1 MTKLSFA
8 VHGRF
13 IFNSFD
19 GAREPYG
26 LSRHKCGKQN
36 AGRRPGV
43 SVPLRQA
50 VRQLQSNNNYI
61 MKIRNLICAAMAV
74 GLIAGCASEKSE
86 RKESQAQLQA
96 EAKISR
102 ADAEKLA
109 LAKAPNGTVKE
120 GELEREN
127 GKLIWSFDIATPGTR
142 DITEVAVDAVTG
154 QVVTVENETPAQQE
168 KEKKQD
174 AKEKN

>member
-1 MTKLSFA
+1 
-8 VHGRF
+8 
-13 IFNSFD
+13 
-19 GAREPYG
+19 
-26 LSRHKCGKQN
+26 
-36 AGRRPGV
+36 
-43 SVPLRQA
+43 
-50 VRQLQSNNNYI
+50 
-61 MKIRNLICAAMAV
+61 MKIRNLIGSALV
-74 GLIAGCASEKSE
+74 IGLIVGCASEKSE